1 MYNKIIQ
8 QTMDGCDG
16 VQSIFDDL
24 VVHGKTT
31 EEHNKRLE
39 NVFQRLCERG
49 LKLNADKCQF
59 KMTHI
64 EFMGHI
70 LSSHGIG
77 MAKTKVDDIL
87 NARRPETVSEVRSFL
102 GLVNFSGRF
111 IPNLATTAEPLRKL
125 IRNNVPFKWKYEQTK
140 AFEELKKQLAQPETL
155 GYFDPYAQTI
165 LVTYASLV
173 GLGGVLVQKQG
184 SEYRVI
190 MYASRSLSI
199 S

>member
-1 MYNKIIQ
+1 MFCKISIKVPIKLDIKLAYHQIELNPKCRHITTFSTHKGMYRYKRLMICAPEMYNKIIQ
-8 QTMDGCDG
+8 QTLDGCDG

-39 NVFQRLCERG
+39 NVLQRLCERG
-49 LKLNADKCQF
+49 ITLNAGKCQF
-59 KMTHI
+59 NMAHI

-77 MAKTKVDDIL
+77 MAKTKLDDIL

-111 IPNLATTAEPLRKL
+111 IPNLATIAEPLRKL
-125 IRNNVPFKWKYEQTK
+125 TRNNVPFKW
-140 AFEELKKQLAQPETL
+140 
-155 GYFDPYAQTI
+155 
-165 LVTYASLV
+165 
-173 GLGGVLVQKQG
+173 
-184 SEYRVI
+184 
-190 MYASRSLSI
+190 
-199 S
+199 